1 VSEGDESETKA
12 AAPAAPRRK
21 KRKRKKREPTAAE
34 RVVGLI
40 EDPVGAVV
48 GEAGAVAVDAIPKSP
63 FFAPQRFV
71 VAGGLATVVG
81 LGLVG
86 TGPSD
91 VGRALW
97 IGGVLVLVVGI
108 HLLGRLGPDTGA
120 G

>member
-12 AAPAAPRRK
+12 APPAAPRRK
-21 KRKRKKREPTAAE
+21 KRKRKKE
-34 RVVGLI
+34 R
-40 EDPVGAVV
+40 P
-48 GEAGAVAVDAIPKSP
+48 DAIRSGMEAAMDPSTAPAHLVHGIADAVPKTP

-71 VAGGLATVVG
+71 LAGGLATVVG

-108 HLLGRLGPDTGA
+108 HMLGRLGADTGA